1 MQFQRLLLLFVASDS
16 GNRYWDWT
24 LPCIRAQIELSSTF
38 VYDYKMSMSSSPA
51 KNSHLTEGER
61 TTMKS
66 MPVNRIISRCK
77 LKLSQKYC
85 PWINFQLRNFC
96 HSFLQWMGSFFLI
109 IMFCSAIHV
118 YTDRFSFVPPGWG
131 ANSSQSCRSY
141 SFSSHKQRCWTV
153 LSQLQY
159 KVAYNPNTFSL
170 NWKQRTAGR
179 AVEDALQYIKM
190 YVAGVWT
197 KTAKEYFKMSR
208 NKSFDVRARFGA
220 IYSPSKTKKY
230 LSKNSTIGNR
240 LLF

>member
-1 MQFQRLLLLFVASDS
+1 MFIQIGSQTWAS
-16 GNRYWDWT
+16 
-24 LPCIRAQIELSSTF
+24 L
-38 VYDYKMSMSSSPA
+38 
-51 KNSHLTEGER
+51 
-61 TTMKS
+61 
-66 MPVNRIISRCK
+66 
-77 LKLSQKYC
+77 
-85 PWINFQLRNFC
+85 
-96 HSFLQWMGSFFLI
+96 
-109 IMFCSAIHV
+109 
-118 YTDRFSFVPPGWG
+118 SFVPPGWG
-131 ANSSQSCRSY
+131 ANSSQSCRSC
-141 SFSSHKQRCWTV
+141 SFSGHKQRCWTV
-153 LSQLQY
+153 LSELQY

-240 LLF
+240 LLFSELPNIEFTCP